1 MNNFEVITIQKGTIT
16 ILNDVV
22 VINPLGAE

>member
-1 MNNFEVITIQKGTIT
+1 MNNFEVIIIQKGTIT